1 MRNLALISAI
11 LLILSS
17 IFLGCIQPPAV
28 APTPTPTPEN
38 TRVVMTSGP
47 TPSPART
54 PVVYK
59 SFMDDG
65 YGFFKVRIV
74 DLTQEA
80 QYVNN
85 TLTINTGDEVIWVND
100 ASERLTIVS
109 EEGLWDMNNTRARLL
124 YQTSEFNFTFTQP
137 GTYGFYIRE
146 YPRLPHQKIT
156 VNP

>member
-1 MRNLALISAI
+1 MISAI
-11 LLILSS
+11 LLISSS
-17 IFLGCIQPPAV
+17 IFLGCVQPPA
-28 APTPTPTPEN
+28 ATPTQTPTPEN

-47 TPSPART
+47 TPSPVRT
-54 PVVYK
+54 PAVYK
-59 SFMDDG
+59 SFIDDA

-85 TLTINTGDEVIWVND
+85 TLTIKTGDEVVWVND

-137 GTYGFYIRE
+137 GIYGFYIKE